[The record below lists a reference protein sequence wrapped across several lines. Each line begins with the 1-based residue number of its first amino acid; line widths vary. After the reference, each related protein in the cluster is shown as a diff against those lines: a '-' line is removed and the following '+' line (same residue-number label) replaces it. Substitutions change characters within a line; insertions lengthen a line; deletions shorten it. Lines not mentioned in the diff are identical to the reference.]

1 MVCIA
6 VLTYTCMDRDQCTDR
21 ERETSPSYVVN
32 MSAFSRRSL
41 ALMYSYLIP
50 YIVYIREQREEEKK
64 QGFSNIDDRA
74 FSLLLPIM
82 RPYIYVWLQLS
93 HDVFFLPSIFH
104 LLYK

>member
-41 ALMYSYLIP
+41 ALMYSYLILYTVYMGAT
-50 YIVYIREQREEEKK
+50 YIYEQREEKK
-64 QGFSNIDDRA
+64 SRDLVA
-74 FSLLLPIM
+74 
-82 RPYIYVWLQLS
+82 
-93 HDVFFLPSIFH
+93 
-104 LLYK
+104 